1 MVAQSAKEALSIFR
15 KFKNEHKPKTRK
27 QITYNPPKAKPRAK
41 PKAKTPKKTQSPQ
54 NCGDDTVWVSG
65 FCRKKPRKTPARKK
79 PTPAVLVDQKGDP
92 VGQVVVKS
100 VAIPNSGVGKK
111 GRRIQSLVVASAPSN
126 PLFAPANSVKK
137 TDAQK
142 LEMQKGQDLYD
153 FYSSIQHLSEK
164 DQMKVIRQREK
175 MKAAD
180 AKREK
185 WI

>member
-1 MVAQSAKEALSIFR
+1 MAAQSAKEALSIFR

-27 QITYNPPKAKPRAK
+27 QITYNPPKAKP
-41 PKAKTPKKTQSPQ
+41 KAKTPKKTQTPQ

-65 FCRKKPRKTPARKK
+65 FCRKKPKKTPARKK
-79 PTPAVLVDQKGDP
+79 PAPAVLVDQKGDP
-92 VGQVVVKS
+92 VAQVVVKS

-126 PLFAPANSVKK
+126 PLFAASPAKVKK

-175 MKAAD
+175 LKAAD

>member
-27 QITYNPPKAKPRAK
+27 QITYNPPKAKP
-41 PKAKTPKKTQSPQ
+41 KAKTHKKTQTQ
-54 NCGDDTVWVSG
+54 CGDDTVWVSG
-65 FCRKKPRKTPARKK
+65 FCRKKPKKTPARRESA
-79 PTPAVLVDQKGDP
+79 PAVLVDQKGDP
-92 VGQVVVKS
+92 VAQVVVKS
-100 VAIPNSGVGKK
+100 VAIPNSGLGKK
-111 GRRIQSLVVASAPSN
+111 GRKIQSLVVASAPSN
-126 PLFAPANSVKK
+126 PLFAASPAKKK
-137 TDAQK
+137 TEAMK
-142 LEMQKGQDLYD
+142 REMQKGQDIAD

-164 DQMKVIRQREK
+164 DQMKIIRRREK